1 MDTDKKQTEKN
12 HWLLSY
18 PCIQCHPWLN
28 LFAWVATQNGVVMKT
43 VWLSVLLAVAWLP
56 MSSLFGGDEAARVV
70 AKVNGKAIT
79 AGDVEFAAVTQQV
92 KPEDRTAQETQLI
105 ERLIERQLVREFLAK
120 RKIQAP
126 ADDVQFQIQHAESVL
141 KKLGEDPEAFLAKLG
156 YTSERLKQELGLPL
170 AWQVYVRQT
179 VTTPQVREFFEQ
191 HRAEFDGTQLRARQ
205 VFFKRDASAPD
216 SNPAATVARMKELR
230 EQIVSG
236 KLTFPDAAK
245 QFSEAPS
252 REQGG
257 DVGRFGFRG
266 KLPAPVAQAA
276 FALKVSEISEPIVST
291 FGVHLIQVTER
302 HPGDL
307 SLEDVRPQIVER
319 LADQLWQE
327 TISRE
332 RKIAKIESSLK

>member
-1 MDTDKKQTEKN
+1 
-12 HWLLSY
+12 
-18 PCIQCHPWLN
+18 
-28 LFAWVATQNGVVMKT
+28 MKT
-43 VWLSVLLAVAWLP
+43 AWLSVLFAVAWLP
-56 MSSLFGGDEAARVV
+56 ISGVFGADDAARVV

-92 KPEDRTAQETQLI
+92 KPDERAAREPQLI

-126 ADDVQFQIQHAESVL
+126 ADDMQFQIQHAESVL

-191 HRAEFDGTQLRARQ
+191 HRTEFDGTQLRARQ
-205 VFFKRDASAPD
+205 VFLKRDASATD
-216 SNPAATVARMKELR
+216 INPAGLVARMKEIR

-236 KLTFPDAAK
+236 KLSFPDAAK

-252 REQGG
+252 REQSG

-266 KLPAPVAQAA
+266 KLPAPVSQAA
-276 FALKVSEISEPIVST
+276 FALKGNDISEPIVST

-319 LADQLWQE
+319 LADQLWQT
-327 TISRE
+327 TITRE
-332 RKIAKIESSLK
+332 RTTAKIEYPAK

>member
-1 MDTDKKQTEKN
+1 MIG
-12 HWLLSY
+12 SMV
-18 PCIQCHPWLN
+18 
-28 LFAWVATQNGVVMKT
+28 LFSAA
-43 VWLSVLLAVAWLP
+43 
-56 MSSLFGGDEAARVV
+56 SLFGTDEAARVV

-92 KPEDRTAQETQLI
+92 KPEERAAREPQLI
-105 ERLIERQLVREFLAK
+105 ERLIERQLVREFLTK

-141 KKLGEDPEAFLAKLG
+141 KKLGEDPDAFLAKLG

-179 VTTPQVREFFEQ
+179 VTTPQVREYFEQ

-205 VFFKRDASAPD
+205 VFLKRDATKVDARASEAD
-216 SNPAATVARMKELR
+216 VAALVTRLKKLR

-236 KLTFPDAAK
+236 KLSFPDAAK

-252 REQGG
+252 REQSG

-276 FALKVSEISEPIVST
+276 FALKVNDISEPIVSS

-302 HPGDL
+302 HAGDL

-319 LADQLWQE
+319 LADQLWQA
-327 TISRE
+327 TITRE
-332 RKIAKIESSLK
+332 RATAKIESPVK

>member
-1 MDTDKKQTEKN
+1 MR
-12 HWLLSY
+12 S
-18 PCIQCHPWLN
+18 
-28 LFAWVATQNGVVMKT
+28 A
-43 VWLSVLLAVAWLP
+43 WLSVLFAVVLLP
-56 MSSLFGGDEAARVV
+56 MSSLFGADEAARVV

-92 KPEDRTAQETQLI
+92 KPEDRDAREAQLI

-179 VTTPQVREFFEQ
+179 VTTPQIREFFEQ

-205 VFFKRDASAPD
+205 VFLKRDASATEV
-216 SNPAATVARMKELR
+216 NPAGLVARLKELR
-230 EQIVSG
+230 EQIVLG
-236 KLTFPDAAK
+236 KLTFPNAAK
-245 QFSEAPS
+245 QFSQAPS
-252 REQGG
+252 REEGG
-257 DVGRFGFRG
+257 DVGRFGYRG

-276 FALKVSEISEPIVST
+276 FALKVNDISEPIIST

-307 SLEDVRPQIVER
+307 SLEDVRPQIVEC
-319 LADQLWQE
+319 LADQLWQT
-327 TISRE
+327 TIARE
-332 RKIAKIESSLK
+332 RATAKIESPAK

>member
-1 MDTDKKQTEKN
+1 
-12 HWLLSY
+12 
-18 PCIQCHPWLN
+18 
-28 LFAWVATQNGVVMKT
+28 MKSA
-43 VWLSVLLAVAWLP
+43 WLSVLFAVAWLQTT
-56 MSSLFGGDEAARVV
+56 SLFGADEAARVV

-92 KPEDRTAQETQLI
+92 KSEDRAAREAQLT

-141 KKLGEDPEAFLAKLG
+141 KKLGEDPEVFLAKLG

-179 VTTPQVREFFEQ
+179 VTTPQVREYFDQ
-191 HRAEFDGTQLRARQ
+191 HRAEFDGTQLHARQ
-205 VFFKRDASAPD
+205 VFFKRDASVTEV
-216 SNPAATVARMKELR
+216 NPAGLVARMKELR

-236 KLTFPDAAK
+236 KLTFADAAK

-276 FALKVSEISEPIVST
+276 FALKVNDFSEPIVST
-291 FGVHLIQVTER
+291 FGVHLIQVIER

-307 SLEDVRPQIVER
+307 SVEDVRPQIVER
-319 LADQLWQE
+319 LADQLWQA
-327 TISRE
+327 TIARE
-332 RKIAKIESSLK
+332 RTTAKIEYSQK

>member
-1 MDTDKKQTEKN
+1 
-12 HWLLSY
+12 
-18 PCIQCHPWLN
+18 
-28 LFAWVATQNGVVMKT
+28 MKSA
-43 VWLSVLLAVAWLP
+43 WLSVLFAVAWLP
-56 MSSLFGGDEAARVV
+56 ISSVFGADDAARVV
-70 AKVNGKAIT
+70 ANVNGKAIT

-92 KPEDRTAQETQLI
+92 KPEDRAAREAQLI
-105 ERLIERQLVREFLAK
+105 ERLIKRQLVREFLAK

-205 VFFKRDASAPD
+205 VFLKRDATKVDARASEAD
-216 SNPAATVARMKELR
+216 VAALVTRLKKLR

-236 KLTFPDAAK
+236 KLSFPDAAK

-257 DVGRFGFRG
+257 DVGRFGYRG

-276 FALKVSEISEPIVST
+276 FALKVNDISEPVVST

-302 HPGDL
+302 HAGDL
-307 SLEDVRPQIVER
+307 SLEDVRPQVVER
-319 LADQLWQE
+319 LADQLWQA
-327 TISRE
+327 TITRE
-332 RKIAKIESSLK
+332 RATAKIESPAK

>member
-1 MDTDKKQTEKN
+1 
-12 HWLLSY
+12 
-18 PCIQCHPWLN
+18 
-28 LFAWVATQNGVVMKT
+28 MKT
-43 VWLSVLLAVAWLP
+43 VWLSVLFAVAWLP
-56 MSSLFGGDEAARVV
+56 INSLFGADESARVV

-92 KPEDRTAQETQLI
+92 KPEDRAAREAQLI

-205 VFFKRDASAPD
+205 VFLKRDATKVDARASEAD
-216 SNPAATVARMKELR
+216 VAALVTRLKKLR

-236 KLTFPDAAK
+236 KLSFPDAAK

-252 REQGG
+252 RDQGG

-266 KLPAPVAQAA
+266 KLPAPVAHAA
-276 FALKVSEISEPIVST
+276 FALKVNDISEPIVST

-319 LADQLWQE
+319 LADQLWQA
-327 TISRE
+327 TITRE
-332 RKIAKIESSLK
+332 RATAKIESPAK

>member
-1 MDTDKKQTEKN
+1 
-12 HWLLSY
+12 
-18 PCIQCHPWLN
+18 
-28 LFAWVATQNGVVMKT
+28 MKSA
-43 VWLSVLLAVAWLP
+43 WLSVLFAVALLP
-56 MSSLFGGDEAARVV
+56 INSVFGADEATRTV

-79 AGDVEFAAVTQQV
+79 AGDVEFAAATQQV
-92 KPEDRTAQETQLI
+92 KSEDRAAREAQLI

-141 KKLGEDPEAFLAKLG
+141 KKLGEDPAMFLAKLG
-156 YTSERLKQELGLPL
+156 YTNERLKQELGLPL

-179 VTTPQVREFFEQ
+179 VTTPQIREFFEQ

-205 VFFKRDASAPD
+205 VFFKRDATKVDARASEAD
-216 SNPAATVARMKELR
+216 VAALVTRLKELR

-236 KLTFPDAAK
+236 KLSFPDAAK

-252 REQGG
+252 RDQGG

-276 FALKVSEISEPIVST
+276 FALKVNDISEPIVST

-302 HPGDL
+302 YPGDL
-307 SLEDVRPQIVER
+307 SLEDVRPQLVER
-319 LADQLWQE
+319 LADQLWQA
-327 TISRE
+327 TVSRE
-332 RKIAKIESSLK
+332 RKAAKIESPAK

>member
-1 MDTDKKQTEKN
+1 MR
-12 HWLLSY
+12 
-18 PCIQCHPWLN
+18 
-28 LFAWVATQNGVVMKT
+28 AA
-43 VWLSVLLAVAWLP
+43 WLSVLFAVAWLP
-56 MSSLFGGDEAARVV
+56 ISSVFGADEAARVV
-70 AKVNGKAIT
+70 ANVNGKAIT

-92 KPEDRTAQETQLI
+92 KPEDRAAREAQLI

-126 ADDVQFQIQHAESVL
+126 ADDVPFQIQHAESVL

-156 YTSERLKQELGLPL
+156 YTSERLKQELSLPL

-205 VFFKRDASAPD
+205 VFLKRDAAKIDASASEAD
-216 SNPAATVARMKELR
+216 VAALVTRLKELR

-236 KLTFPDAAK
+236 KLSFPDAAK

-257 DVGRFGFRG
+257 DVGRFGYRG

-276 FALKVSEISEPIVST
+276 FALKVNDISEPIVST

-302 HPGDL
+302 HAGDL
-307 SLEDVRPQIVER
+307 SLEDVRPQVVER
-319 LADQLWQE
+319 LADQLWQA
-327 TISRE
+327 TITRE
-332 RKIAKIESSLK
+332 RATAKIESPAK